1 MSPYICK
8 THIHVPRNMT
18 SNSQHTYTHN
28 TPKNKHITL
37 YHRNNTHNANKF
49 VAGGSFQS
57 VWSRIGLTERNKW
70 VQLRRTS
77 HNLGMV
83 RLVQKLDENGYCNKN
98 TRYESLTTRSIY
110 CWSSLEVSPQTHNMK
125 STVPKMIARMPITS
139 NAHKIRICKN
149 FKENQRDVCSF

>member
-1 MSPYICK
+1 MNNIALCTCTSQYNECSTILTILLELNLTKVNGYRENKMSPYICK

-98 TRYESLTTRSIY
+98 TRYESP
-110 CWSSLEVSPQTHNMK
+110 SLHAVFI
-125 STVPKMIARMPITS
+125 VGA
-139 NAHKIRICKN
+139 
-149 FKENQRDVCSF
+149 F